1 MEGRASLAL
10 DDQRHQHDEE
20 QQRRQGHEQVVHHA
34 RGLPR
39 VTRIRIEG
47 VKRLW
52 LLLTLKPAGMRWR
65 RWLRLNRVVSRAL
78 AQRRDALKVRSTHF

>member
-10 DDQRHQHDEE
+10 DDQGHQHDEE
-20 QQRRQGHEQVVHHA
+20 RDRRQGHEQVVHPD
-34 RGLPR
+34 GLPV
-39 VTRIRIEG
+39 VTRIRIGG

-78 AQRRDALKVRSTHF
+78 AQRRDALKVRRAHF